1 MNAEPPPGGGGDDF
15 NRLINNRSDTSS
27 CQYQNNAPISATS
40 SRSSVP
46 ILPVSQQQV
55 DGTSRSVQT
64 ATGDNGSEKIREFN
78 LQKPQIYSDKIY
90 VFLEKTN
97 NENLGR
103 LHPMVVG
110 HILHR
115 KLNIPN
121 ILKIEKVGRNRVRVE
136 LKSIKDA
143 NNLVN
148 NPHLRTE
155 NLKAFIPKN
164 LLERKGIVR
173 YVDTVFDDKYLFENI
188 MSPYRITEVSRFKRK
203 IVSTDGETHLVP
215 KQTILL
221 TFEGNVLPKV
231 IYINYVACVVEPY
244 VQRVVQCYKCLRYG
258 HVAKQC
264 NSTSTLCINCSKNK
278 DPEHE
283 CRDPQDRF
291 CLFCKNN
298 NHKSISKICPKY
310 EEQAKIKKIMAEN
323 NLTFLESRNNLKNSY
338 SSVLVNNSFAALDTD
353 DTVNFPQ
360 LQPSKNS
367 KQSHNMQ
374 NRRTLPRP
382 VQLPLQTQNSSS
394 SKSQTDYNNKKRK
407 AHSPINISSHPP
419 MFPFSFGPD
428 KPIPPFQRD
437 AMEVES
443 GDTELFVKNFFKFFQ
458 CVLNDIETFDDI
470 KNIDTEYVK
479 NKINIFSS
487 NLNYEHGELSE
498 T

>member
-1 MNAEPPPGGGGDDF
+1 MNPEPPPGGGGDGVSK
-15 NRLINNRSDTSS
+15 LINNRNDVNSRQHQNKAAIGCTTAGSS
-27 CQYQNNAPISATS
+27 MSLLSI
-40 SRSSVP
+40 
-46 ILPVSQQQV
+46 SQQQS

-64 ATGDNGSEKIREFN
+64 ATGDTVSEKIKEFN

-97 NENLGR
+97 NENIGR

-148 NPHLRTE
+148 NSHLKTE

-173 YVDTVFDDKYLFENI
+173 YVDTIFDDKYLFENI

-203 IVSTDGETHLVP
+203 VTSTDGETHFVP

-231 IYINYVACVVEPY
+231 VYINYVSCVVEPY

-264 NSTSTLCINCSKNK
+264 NSTSSLCINCSKDK
-278 DPEHE
+278 DPDHE
-283 CRDPQDRF
+283 CRDPQDSF

-298 NHKSISKICPKY
+298 NHKTISKNCPKY
-310 EEQAKIKKIMAEN
+310 EEQARIKKIMAEN
-323 NLTFLESRNNLKNSY
+323 NLTFLESKNNLNNSY
-338 SSVLVNNSFAALDTD
+338 SNVLVSNSFTALDTD
-353 DTVNFPQ
+353 NTANFPH
-360 LQPSKNS
+360 LNSNKNH
-367 KQSHNMQ
+367 KQSHNVQ
-374 NRRTLPRP
+374 NRSVIPRP
-382 VQLPLQTQNSSS
+382 TQLPSHTQTSF
-394 SKSQTDYNNKKRK
+394 SKTQTEHNNKKRK
-407 AHSPINISSHPP
+407 AHSPINLSSHPP
-419 MFPFSFGPD
+419 MFPFTFGPD
-428 KPIPPFQRD
+428 KPIPHYQKE

-443 GDTELFVKNFFKFFQ
+443 GDTDLFVTNFFKFFQ
-458 CVLNDIETFDDI
+458 LVLNDIETFDDI
-470 KNIDTEYVK
+470 KNIDTEYIK
-479 NKINIFSS
+479 NKMSIFSS
-487 NLNYEHGELSE
+487 NLNYEHGEFSE